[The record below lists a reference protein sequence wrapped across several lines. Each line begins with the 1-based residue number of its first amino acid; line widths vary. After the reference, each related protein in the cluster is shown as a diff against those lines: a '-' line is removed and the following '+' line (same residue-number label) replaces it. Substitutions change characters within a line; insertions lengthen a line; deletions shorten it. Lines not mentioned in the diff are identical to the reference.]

1 MKSHMGGVMLMG
13 QGALYS
19 ASSKQK
25 LNIKSSTEANLVVV
39 YDLMPQILW
48 IQYFLEAQGMKVSD
62 RILYQGNQSVMK
74 LEKNGR
80 ASSGKQTRHIN
91 IHYFFVTDLIQANEM
106 RVGYFPTEMMIS

>member
-1 MKSHMGGVMLMG
+1 MLMG